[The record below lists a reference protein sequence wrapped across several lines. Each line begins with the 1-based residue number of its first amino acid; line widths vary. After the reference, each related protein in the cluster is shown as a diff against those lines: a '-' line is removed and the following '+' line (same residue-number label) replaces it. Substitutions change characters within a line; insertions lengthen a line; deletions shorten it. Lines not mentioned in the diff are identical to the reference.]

1 MTTPPAILRAA
12 DTLAPEL
19 RLEAASTRALL
30 ERVPQPS
37 LGWKPHAKSRT
48 AGELSAHIAGIPHLF
63 LAGLEVDEL
72 DRAEFA
78 GVPADSVKGILEAFD
93 RHVAE
98 ALRVVGSLREEAL
111 LAPWRYR
118 YGERV
123 VFEQPRFTVARAMGI
138 NHMIH
143 HRGQLGVYLRLLE
156 VPLPP
161 VYGPT
166 ADAPPAV

>member
-1 MTTPPAILRAA
+1 MTSPPTILRAA

-30 ERVPQPS
+30 ERVPQAS

-48 AGELSAHIAGIPHLF
+48 AGDLAAHIAGIPYLF
-63 LAGLEVDEL
+63 LAGLERDEI
-72 DRAEFA
+72 DRAAFA
-78 GVPADSVKGILEAFD
+78 GVPADDVGGIVEAFD
-93 RHVAE
+93 RHIAE
-98 ALRVVGSLREEAL
+98 ALRVVGSLREESL

-118 YGERV
+118 YGDRV
-123 VFEQPRFTVARAMGI
+123 IFEQPRFTVARAMGI

-143 HRGQLGVYLRLLE
+143 HRGQLGVYLRLLD

-166 ADAPPAV
+166 ADAAPTG